1 MADQRSAAPG
11 PGDADEDM
19 ADIPAPGEAAGE
31 AHTVP
36 VLHVDLDACAALGPG
51 DADEDMADAAPG
63 EAAGETHTVPV
74 LPVDID
80 ACVDTL
86 YYRDVASDAC
96 GVVYVR

>member
-1 MADQRSAAPG
+1 
-11 PGDADEDM
+11 M

-86 YYRDVASDAC
+86 YYVASA
-96 GVVYVR
+96 VMRAA